1 MLSLSD
7 IEPKLLSALCDEGY
21 ALDQTRFTT
30 GRPDRATLA
39 LRTRTGTPVVAKL
52 YPGGGGETAYNNMQ
66 AAWRSSFGERRQ
78 PPGLPQPLD
87 YLPEAGVLVMERL
100 EGRSLTELAAPREK
114 IFEESIRLLSALHGS
129 DAQPATRRNSRAIVR
144 SVKRKA
150 QRIAEIAPRFVDVT
164 RPVVEALEAARAHD
178 TELVP
183 SHGDFSARNILV
195 GPNRLALIDW
205 DRFQWADPARDVA
218 YNGAYS
224 WVSALQR
231 GDRPEWLELKR
242 AVAVYESV
250 RPGVVLEPQL
260 GFHVAAGLM
269 RLACSLVELW
279 PHEAHLVPELAAEAR
294 RHLDER

>member
-7 IEPKLLSALCDEGY
+7 IQPKLLQTVCDEGY
-21 ALDQTRFTT
+21 VLDQTRFTT
-30 GRPDRATLA
+30 GRPDRTTLA
-39 LRTRTGTPVVAKL
+39 LRTRTGIPVVAKL
-52 YPGGGGETAYNNMQ
+52 YPAGGETAYANMQ

-78 PPGLPQPLD
+78 PPGLPRPLD
-87 YLPEAGVLVMERL
+87 YLPGAGVLVMERL
-100 EGRSLTELAAPREK
+100 EGRPLAELVEPPEK
-114 IFEESIRLLSALHGS
+114 IFEESIRLLAALHGS

-150 QRIAEIAPRFVDVT
+150 ERIAEIAPRFVDVI
-164 RPVVEALEAARAHD
+164 RPVVEALETVRAHD

-183 SHGDFSARNILV
+183 AHGDFSARNVLV

-205 DRFQWADPARDVA
+205 DRFQWAHPARDVA
-218 YNGAYS
+218 YIGTHS
-224 WVSALQR
+224 WVSALRR
-231 GDRPEWLELKR
+231 GNRPEWSELKR

-250 RPGVVLEPQL
+250 RPGAVLEPQL

-269 RLACSLVELW
+269 RMACSLVELW
-279 PHEAHLVPELAAEAR
+279 PQEAHLVPELAAEAL